1 MGISYPAIT
10 PEQRHLNNYIRS
22 TWRSHQQV
30 DVSVECEDSIEV
42 EDGYAL
48 VKLNEANTIYK
59 IIL

>member
-1 MGISYPAIT
+1 MGISPSNVT
-10 PEQRHLNNYIRS
+10 EEQLREIKYIRR

-42 EDGYAL
+42 EDGYTL

-59 IIL
+59 III